1 MKMEQ
6 VTRFLCFALCTFV
19 VTCKSK
25 HEEKTWQAVNDDN
38 IVTITLYNRQHIQS
52 YANFPSYESGL
63 YYNRN
68 YFETQFYRFMEN
80 LFSNIQG
87 DLLSRISPQNL
98 FPYYFIIP
106 KFFNRSNG
114 FHYIPKNPNVFQTPT
129 VPTTSK
135 TPNKVEQLSTR
146 RPQIS
151 GTRPIPNIPTLRSN
165 TIVTQD
171 TPTPSTLPETKIST
185 TTNVNTES
193 PKTTTVEPQEVST
206 TQAQEDDKGQFF
218 DDEDDTTRPIILRDT
233 KSLKSDSRLD
243 KKLRKMP
250 EVEHGSVQAGI

>member
-1 MKMEQ
+1 
-6 VTRFLCFALCTFV
+6 
-19 VTCKSK
+19 
-25 HEEKTWQAVNDDN
+25 
-38 IVTITLYNRQHIQS
+38 
-52 YANFPSYESGL
+52 
-63 YYNRN
+63 
-68 YFETQFYRFMEN
+68 MEN

-98 FPYYFIIP
+98 FPNYFIIP

-114 FHYIPKNPNVFQTPT
+114 FHNIPSNTNAFQTPA
-129 VPTTSK
+129 VPTTNK
-135 TPNKVEQLSTR
+135 TPYKVEQLSTR

-151 GTRPIPNIPTLRSN
+151 GTRQVSNIPTLRSN
-165 TIVTQD
+165 TIVTQN

-185 TTNVNTES
+185 TTDVNTES

-233 KSLKSDSRLD
+233 KSLKSDRRLD